1 MGETIIKSL
10 YDFRKV
16 QVPQKLLELEVS
28 EEAVA
33 RELAATA
40 ERFLTIE
47 TVTDGIRAGD
57 IVQIQFPGEEAGQ
70 MQIMQINMGLGFAG
84 KALEDGLL
92 GLRRGDEKVLPVENR
107 RIPVQVVSVKR
118 RKVPELTDELI
129 GRLGLENIK
138 TVVQYRE
145 YTVGRIA
152 QRAAQGKSRALCD
165 FAIKSVLEH
174 SEFEPITEENQVY
187 HTLLLASEKQVR
199 DMAAQTGEPEE
210 KILAQAVGMEGKP
223 ADQCWQA
230 LREEC
235 RRQVKLAAVGQAYG
249 KKRGVI
255 FTKEDAARQFEA
267 YAPQLGEAGEKPADE
282 TMLELYLMQMY
293 IEYCRQTI
301 AKYYENQYRIVL
313 VP

>member
-145 YTVGRIA
+145 YTVGRSRSGPRKG
-152 QRAAQGKSRALCD
+152 RAARCVISLSKACWNTRNLNPLQRKTRS
-165 FAIKSVLEH
+165 
-174 SEFEPITEENQVY
+174 IT
-187 HTLLLASEKQVR
+187 
-199 DMAAQTGEPEE
+199 PC
-210 KILAQAVGMEGKP
+210 
-223 ADQCWQA
+223 CWP
-230 LREEC
+230 
-235 RRQVKLAAVGQAYG
+235 VKN
-249 KKRGVI
+249 R
-255 FTKEDAARQFEA
+255 
-267 YAPQLGEAGEKPADE
+267 
-282 TMLELYLMQMY
+282 
-293 IEYCRQTI
+293 
-301 AKYYENQYRIVL
+301 
-313 VP
+313 